1 MEDVLAAEHGMLCDA
16 VEEGLEETLAASN
29 HIDILFRFALLDCI
43 ISYGGLRGYWGYNKG
58 WIKPDQIVPERLKL
72 RVSVLRLCSL
82 HESVEQ
88 HTPEK
93 MGGRLTPERMTYV
106 MYGEDEFTVVLSA
119 SVIYVARDP
128 AECNEHSAI
137 CLYHSWILTS
147 I

>member
-1 MEDVLAAEHGMLCDA
+1 MFIGEDRVAGNAIQERLQHTLPPRNHRYIFLCLSLLNRIVA
-16 VEEGLEETLAASN
+16 EGLLG
-29 HIDILFRFALLDCI
+29 R
-43 ISYGGLRGYWGYNKG
+43 YWGYNKG

-128 AECNEHSAI
+128 AECIEHSAI
-137 CLYHSWILTS
+137 CLYHSWTLTS
-147 I
+147 L